1 MLKNK
6 KQTLKKIEK
15 VMDDIEDIKIQ
26 GATNVAKESI
36 KLFCVYVGSFSDK
49 VSSLEILKSAKK
61 FKEELANLRE
71 TEPLTR
77 NALDFIYQKLL
88 KENTLDSGKESL
100 PAVALAKAGDY
111 WGKYF
116 LNLLHEHKKSVTEHG
131 QKLISRGDQVFTHCH
146 SSMVTGIL
154 IEAYKKRKF
163 KVFNDETR
171 PLFQGRITSE
181 ELRKAGLPNTMLVD
195 GASAYL
201 ISHFSGKDLDISSVF
216 LGCDAIALDG
226 ACVNKIGSYGIA
238 LSAYHSGIPV
248 YIATSLLKIESD
260 LKRGAYIKIEEREP
274 KEIWAKPPRG
284 LKLINLAF
292 DMIPPEFITAYVTE
306 FGLVK
311 PKDVAKVVKRE
322 YGEWF

>member
-1 MLKNK
+1 MFKNK
-6 KQTLKKIEK
+6 KQILNQIED

-36 KLFCVYVGSFSDK
+36 KLFSVYLGSFSDQLSPLK
-49 VSSLEILKSAKK
+49 ILKEAKR
-61 FKEELANLRE
+61 FKEDLANLRE

-88 KENTLDSGKESL
+88 KDNTLDSARDL
-100 PAVALAKAGDY
+100 AVAGDK

-116 LNLLHEHKKSVTEHG
+116 LNLLHEHKQLIIENG
-131 QKLISRGDQVFTHCH
+131 QKLINRGDQVFTHCH

-154 IEAYKKRKF
+154 INAYKKRRF

-171 PLFQGRITSE
+171 PLFQGRITSTN
-181 ELRKAGLPNTMLVD
+181 LRKAGLPNTMLVD

-226 ACVNKIGSYGIA
+226 ACVNKVGSYGIA
-238 LSAYHSGIPV
+238 LSAHHSGIPV
-248 YIATSLLKIESD
+248 YIATSLLKIEAD

-274 KEIWAKPPRG
+274 KEIWSKPPKG

-292 DMIPPEFITAYVTE
+292 DMVPPEFITAYITE

-311 PKDVAKVVKRE
+311 AKDVAKVVKKN
-322 YGEWF
+322 YPWLG

>member
-1 MLKNK
+1 MFKNK
-6 KQTLKKIEK
+6 KQTFKKIEK
-15 VMDDIEDIKIQ
+15 VMDDIESIKIQ
-26 GATNVAKESI
+26 GATNIAKESI
-36 KLFCVYVGSFSDK
+36 KLFSVYLGSFSDNTNH
-49 VSSLEILKSAKK
+49 LEILKSAKR
-61 FKEELANLRE
+61 FKEDLANLRE

-77 NALDFIYQKLL
+77 NALNFIYQKLL
-88 KENTLDSGKESL
+88 KDNTLDSSL
-100 PAVALAKAGDY
+100 DLAKAGDK

-116 LNLLHEHKKSVTEHG
+116 LNLLHEHKQTIIDYG
-131 QKLISRGDQVFTHCH
+131 QKLINRGDQVFTHCH
-146 SSMVTGIL
+146 SSMVEGIL
-154 IEAYKKRKF
+154 VKAYSKRKF

-171 PLFQGRITSE
+171 PLFQGRITSTN
-181 ELRKAGLPNTMLVD
+181 LRKAGLPNTMLVD

-201 ISHFSGKDLDISSVF
+201 ISHFSGEDLDISSVF

-226 ACVNKIGSYGIA
+226 TCVNKVGSYGIA

-248 YIATSLLKIESD
+248 YIASSLLKIESD
-260 LKRGAYIKIEEREP
+260 LKRGSYIKIEEREP
-274 KEIWAKPPRG
+274 KEIWAKPPKG

-292 DMIPPEFITAYVTE
+292 DMIPPEFITAYITE

>member
-6 KQTLKKIEK
+6 KQTLHKIEA

-26 GATNVAKESI
+26 GATNVAKESV
-36 KLFCVYVGSFSDK
+36 KLLVFYLKSFKDNAARQT
-49 VSSLEILKSAKK
+49 ILKSTRQ
-61 FKEELANLRE
+61 FIDDLGHLRE

-77 NALDFIYQKLL
+77 NALAYIYKKISTDKSLETGADL
-88 KENTLDSGKESL
+88 GRAGEKFGKE
-100 PAVALAKAGDY
+100 
-111 WGKYF
+111 F
-116 LNLLHEHKKSVTEHG
+116 LNLLDSHADLIIKNGISLIKS
-131 QKLISRGDQVFTHCH
+131 GDQVFTHCH
-146 SSMVTGIL
+146 SSMVENIL
-154 IEAYKKRKF
+154 INAYKKKKF

-171 PLFQGRITSE
+171 PLFQGRITSTN
-181 ELRKAGLPNTMLVD
+181 LRKAGLPNTMLVD

-226 ACVNKIGSYGIA
+226 ACVNKVGSYGIA

-260 LKRGAYIKIEEREP
+260 IKRGDYIKIEERDP
-274 KEIWAKPPRG
+274 QEIWAKPPKG

-292 DMIPPEFITAYVTE
+292 DMIPPEFITAYITE
-306 FGLVK
+306 FGLIK
-311 PKDVAKVVKRE
+311 PKDVAKVVKKN
-322 YGEWF
+322 YSWLG